1 MRIRAQGNSPTIFC
15 VVLSILTVKKQQFL
29 GSELQGIHVLHRE
42 HPTSRGEY
50 IYRENTRARSFELL
64 ACVFLLVF
72 TSWMKKNTT

>member
-29 GSELQGIHVLHRE
+29 GSELHYK
-42 HPTSRGEY
+42 HPTEGEY
-50 IYRENTRARSFELL
+50 IYQENTRARSFELL

-72 TSWMKKNTT
+72 TSWMKNNNTT